1 MEAITDINIIRQALK
16 GCEEITLPYKFSK
29 GLRIKYITVK
39 GEDEAFYDGGVF
51 DGMGNHVIF
60 IKNGSSR
67 ARVPTCI
74 RNDDGEV
81 VYRSRFF
88 IDPSNDTSCEEKKTE
103 LEKTVLAQ
111 QKVIEKIAEQL
122 KLLEESKANLQAEHY
137 DLVNLYQDKID
148 EVKEL
153 KEKEKKYRLLLSK
166 YM

>member
-1 MEAITDINIIRQALK
+1 MDAITDINIIRQSLK

-60 IKNGSSR
+60 IKNGSNR

-88 IDPSNDTSCEEKKTE
+88 IDPNNTTSCEEKKTE

-137 DLVNLYQDKID
+137 DLVNLYQDKVD

-153 KEKEKKYRLLLSK
+153 KENEKKYRLLLSH

>member
-1 MEAITDINIIRQALK
+1 MEAITDINIIRQSLK
-16 GCEEITLPYKFSK
+16 GCEEVCLPYKFSK

-39 GEDEAFYDGGVF
+39 GEDEAFYDGGLF

-60 IKNGSSR
+60 IKNGTTR
-67 ARVPTCI
+67 VRVPTCI

-122 KLLEESKANLQAEHY
+122 KLLEESKVNLQAEHY
-137 DLVNLYQDKID
+137 ELVNLYQDKVD

-153 KEKEKKYRLLLSK
+153 REKEKKYRLLLSQ

>member
-1 MEAITDINIIRQALK
+1 MEAITDINIIRQSLK
-16 GCEEITLPYKFSK
+16 DCEEVSLPYKFSK

-51 DGMGNHVIF
+51 DGMGNHIIF
-60 IKNGSSR
+60 IKNGSTR

-74 RNDDGEV
+74 RNDDGEI
-81 VYRSRFF
+81 VYRTRFF
-88 IDPSNDTSCEEKKTE
+88 IDPRNDTSCEEKKTE

-111 QKVIEKIAEQL
+111 QKVIEKISEQL

-137 DLVNLYQDKID
+137 DLVNLYQDKVD

-153 KEKEKKYRLLLSK
+153 KEKEKKYRLLLSR

>member
-1 MEAITDINIIRQALK
+1 MEAITDINIIRQSLK
-16 GCEEITLPYKFSK
+16 GCEEVSLPYKFSK

-51 DGMGNHVIF
+51 DGMGNHIIF
-60 IKNGSSR
+60 IKNGSTR

-88 IDPSNDTSCEEKKTE
+88 IDPNNTTSCEEKKTE

-111 QKVIEKIAEQL
+111 QKVIEKMAEQL
-122 KLLEESKANLQAEHY
+122 KILEESKEDLQAEHY
-137 DLVNLYQDKID
+137 DLVNLYQDKQD

-153 KEKEKKYRLLLSK
+153 LIKEKKYRLLLSK

>member
-16 GCEEITLPYKFSK
+16 GCEEVSLPYKFTK

-60 IKNGSSR
+60 IKNGTTR

-88 IDPSNDTSCEEKKTE
+88 IDPNNNTSCEEKKTE

-111 QKVIEKIAEQL
+111 QKVIERVSEQL
-122 KLLEESKANLQAEHY
+122 KLLEESKANLQEEHY
-137 DLVNLYQDKID
+137 DLVNLYQDKVD

-153 KEKEKKYRLLLSK
+153 KEKEKKYRLLLSQ

>member
-1 MEAITDINIIRQALK
+1 MEAITDINIIRQSLK
-16 GCEEITLPYKFSK
+16 GCEEVSLPYKFSK

-60 IKNGSSR
+60 IKNGSTR

-74 RNDDGEV
+74 RNDDGEII
-81 VYRSRFF
+81 YRSRFF
-88 IDPSNDTSCEEKKTE
+88 IDPINDTSCEEKKIE
-103 LEKTVLAQ
+103 LEKTVLSQ
-111 QKVIEKIAEQL
+111 QKVIEKMAEQL
-122 KLLEESKANLQAEHY
+122 KLLEESKANLHAEHY
-137 DLVNLYQDKID
+137 DLVNLYQDKVD

-153 KEKEKKYRLLLSK
+153 KEKEKKYRLLLSQ

>member
-1 MEAITDINIIRQALK
+1 MEAITDINIIRQSLK
-16 GCEEITLPYKFSK
+16 GCEEVSLPYKFSK

-60 IKNGSSR
+60 IKKGSTR
-67 ARVPTCI
+67 VRVPTCI
-74 RNDDGEV
+74 RNDDGEII
-81 VYRSRFF
+81 YKSRFF
-88 IDPSNDTSCEEKKTE
+88 IDPNNTTSCEGKKTE

-111 QKVIEKIAEQL
+111 QKVIERVSEQL
-122 KLLEESKANLQAEHY
+122 KLLEESKSNLQAEHY
-137 DLVNLYQDKID
+137 DLVNLYQDKVD

-153 KEKEKKYRLLLSK
+153 KEKEKKYRLLLSQ

>member
-16 GCEEITLPYKFSK
+16 GCEEVTLPYKFTK

-39 GEDEAFYDGGVF
+39 GEDESFYDGGVF

-60 IKNGSSR
+60 IQKGSTRTS
-67 ARVPTCI
+67 VPTCI

-88 IDPSNDTSCEEKKTE
+88 IDPNNTTCEEKQTE

-122 KLLEESKANLQAEHY
+122 KLLEESKANLQAEQC
-137 DLVNLYQDKID
+137 DLVNLYQDKVD
-148 EVKEL
+148 EVNGL
-153 KEKEKKYRLLLSK
+153 KEKEKKYRLLLSQ
-166 YM
+166 YA